1 MLVKDE
7 IQVQNIMGIG
17 DEIDQRMNGILAD
30 TQ

>member
-30 TQ
+30 T

>member
-17 DEIDQRMNGILAD
+17 EEIDQRMNGILAD
-30 TQ
+30 T

>member
-17 DEIDQRMNGILAD
+17 DEIDQRLNGILAD
-30 TQ
+30 T